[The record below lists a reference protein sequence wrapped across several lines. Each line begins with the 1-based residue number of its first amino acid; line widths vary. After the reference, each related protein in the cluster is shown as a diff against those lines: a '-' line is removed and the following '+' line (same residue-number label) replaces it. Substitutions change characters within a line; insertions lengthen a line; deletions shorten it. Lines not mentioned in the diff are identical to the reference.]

1 MDLVN
6 LIKRALGKAPPRSMF
21 EDTTPI
27 GQPIG
32 GGIQSYVSSWAWTGK
47 TISPDNAMESPTVY
61 ACVRLISQTLARMPW
76 QVLRNSADG
85 ASNDVTHPVYQLL
98 NGEANEDMTS
108 FVFREAQISDC
119 LLYGNSFAYIS
130 RSASGLPIGLERLRP
145 DLCYLQRDPQ
155 NQPFY
160 KYWSGKA
167 GEGAS
172 ADIINRTFRPYDILH
187 VVGPGADGILGE
199 APIHRMR
206 DLIGMELELQE
217 FTSRF
222 FSQNCR
228 PAGVLSMPGRLSAE
242 GANRLREAFNRVH
255 SGAQGAGK
263 IAILEEGLRFEAIS
277 TNAKDSDL
285 DSMKKFCRQQIAAA
299 FNVPS
304 HRVGDNDGVSY
315 SSAEQAN
322 AVFVQSTLAG
332 WAARLEQEVNRKLL
346 KRGDDVTTRISFDDL
361 LRGDMSTRFQA
372 FAIAVTN
379 GILTPN
385 EIRQR
390 EGLPAVEGGDH
401 IRLPLNTSTPTAAAS
416 AAPALQDPASTP
428 QPSDVSASV
437 DLDPASV
444 DIDPTELKSTRECG
458 TGAGGFQAGNDCAKG
473 GGEGGDGGS
482 DKPKGDKPAA
492 KGDKSAKALSPKG
505 FPAGPNGGKP
515 PAPGL
520 EPPKP
525 HDGFLPKNPK
535 RLNIGDSDFN
545 AKQMGYTVEDV
556 PASNADRMAGK
567 TFVKVTDSKG
577 KSAEVPSHEWTQ
589 IMYDNSTYKDLNT
602 IKVPKRRPRSSEETL
617 EYAVDLFYPTALAA
631 MTRCCESEA
640 KYRRGC
646 RSAERLQAW
655 IPDVSRIASEIAPI
669 MRGLLVLQ
677 GHSDRASDG
686 ISIAN
691 AFAESIKTEARN
703 ADWHVTGH
711 TDTAAALATRLIQEL
726 IQTNK
731 ETL

>member
-1 MDLVN
+1 MGLIDL
-6 LIKRALGKAPPRSMF
+6 ITRALGKSPPRSMF

-27 GQPIG
+27 GQPIS

-47 TISPDNAMESPTVY
+47 TISPDNAMEAPTVY

-130 RSASGLPIGLERLRP
+130 RSAAGTPIALERLRP

-167 GEGAS
+167 QEGAS

-187 VVGPGADGILGE
+187 IVGPGADGILGE
-199 APIHRMR
+199 AAIHRMR
-206 DLIGMELELQE
+206 DLIGLEIELAEW
-217 FTSRF
+217 TSRF
-222 FSQNCR
+222 LSNNCR

-242 GANRLREAFNRVH
+242 GANRLREAFARVH
-255 SGAQGAGK
+255 SGAQNAGR
-263 IAILEEGLRFEAIS
+263 IAILEEGLKFDAIS

-361 LRGDMSTRFQA
+361 LRGDMSTRFSA
-372 FAIAVTN
+372 YAVAVTN

-385 EIRQR
+385 EIRAR
-390 EGLPAVEGGDH
+390 EGLPAVAGGES

-416 AAPALQDPASTP
+416 ATPVLQDPAVTP
-428 QPSDVSASV
+428 PSSDVV
-437 DLDPASV
+437 QDSV
-444 DIDPTELKSTRECG
+444 DIDPTELKSTV
-458 TGAGGFQAGNDCAKG
+458 
-473 GGEGGDGGS
+473 
-482 DKPKGDKPAA
+482 
-492 KGDKSAKALSPKG
+492 
-505 FPAGPNGGKP
+505 
-515 PAPGL
+515 
-520 EPPKP
+520 
-525 HDGFLPKNPK
+525 NP
-535 RLNIGDSDFN
+535 L
-545 AKQMGYTVEDV
+545 
-556 PASNADRMAGK
+556 DR
-567 TFVKVTDSKG
+567 
-577 KSAEVPSHEWTQ
+577 
-589 IMYDNSTYKDLNT
+589 
-602 IKVPKRRPRSSEETL
+602 
-617 EYAVDLFYPTALAA
+617 AVDLFYPSALAA
-631 MTRCCESEA
+631 MNRCCESEA
-640 KYRRGC
+640 RFLKGC
-646 RSAERLQAW
+646 RTKEKVSKW
-655 IPDVSRIASEIAPI
+655 IPDVARIASEIAPI

-686 ISIAN
+686 IAIAN

-703 ADWHVTGH
+703 ADWHNTGH
-711 TDTAAALATRLIQEL
+711 TETAVALATRLIQEL

>member
-1 MDLVN
+1 MGLIDL
-6 LIKRALGKAPPRSMF
+6 ITRALGKSPPRSMF

-27 GQPIG
+27 GQPIS

-47 TISPDNAMESPTVY
+47 TISPDNAMEAPTVY

-119 LLYGNSFAYIS
+119 LLYGNSFAFIN
-130 RSASGLPIGLERLRP
+130 RNPAGTPIGMERLRP
-145 DLCYLQRDPQ
+145 DLMYMMRDQ
-155 NQPFY
+155 ANQPY
-160 KYWSGKA
+160 YQYWTGKA
-167 GEGAS
+167 DEKAS
-172 ADIINRTFRPYDILH
+172 EEIKQRKFRPYDILH
-187 VVGPGADGILGE
+187 VVGPGADGMLGE

-222 FSQNCR
+222 FANNCR

-242 GANRLREAFNRVH
+242 GANRLREAFARVH

-263 IAILEEGLRFEAIS
+263 VAILEEGLKYDAIS

-332 WAARLEQEVNRKLL
+332 WAARLEQEVNRKLI

-361 LRGDMSTRFQA
+361 LRGDMSTRFSA
-372 FAIAVTN
+372 YAVAVTN

-385 EIRQR
+385 EIRAR
-390 EGLPAVEGGDH
+390 EGLPAVAGGES
-401 IRLPLNTSTPTAAAS
+401 IRLPLNTSTPTAAAPVS
-416 AAPALQDPASTP
+416 PNVTTETEAQFEQS
-428 QPSDVSASV
+428 PSDVV
-437 DLDPASV
+437 PASV
-444 DIDPTELKSTRECG
+444 DIDPTELKSTV
-458 TGAGGFQAGNDCAKG
+458 
-473 GGEGGDGGS
+473 
-482 DKPKGDKPAA
+482 
-492 KGDKSAKALSPKG
+492 
-505 FPAGPNGGKP
+505 
-515 PAPGL
+515 
-520 EPPKP
+520 
-525 HDGFLPKNPK
+525 NP
-535 RLNIGDSDFN
+535 L
-545 AKQMGYTVEDV
+545 
-556 PASNADRMAGK
+556 DR
-567 TFVKVTDSKG
+567 
-577 KSAEVPSHEWTQ
+577 
-589 IMYDNSTYKDLNT
+589 
-602 IKVPKRRPRSSEETL
+602 
-617 EYAVDLFYPTALAA
+617 AVDLFFPSALAA
-631 MTRCCESEA
+631 MNRCCESEA
-640 KYRRGC
+640 RFLKGC
-646 RSAERLQAW
+646 RTKEKVSKW
-655 IPDVSRIASEIAPI
+655 IPDVARIASEIAPI

-686 ISIAN
+686 IAIAN

-703 ADWHVTGH
+703 ADWHNTGH
-711 TDTAAALATRLIQEL
+711 TETAAALATRLIQEL

>member
-1 MDLVN
+1 MGLIDL
-6 LIKRALGKAPPRSMF
+6 ITRALGKAPPRSMF

-47 TISPDNAMESPTVY
+47 TISPDNAMEAPTVY

-98 NGEANEDMTS
+98 NCEANEDMTS

-119 LLYGNSFAYIS
+119 LLYGNSFAFIN
-130 RSASGLPIGLERLRP
+130 RNPAGTPIGMERLRP
-145 DLCYLQRDPQ
+145 DLMYMMRDQ
-155 NQPFY
+155 ANQPY
-160 KYWSGKA
+160 YQYWTGKA
-167 GEGAS
+167 DEKAS
-172 ADIINRTFRPYDILH
+172 EEIKQRKFRPYDILH
-187 VVGPGADGILGE
+187 VVGPSADGMLGE
-199 APIHRMR
+199 AAIHRMR

-222 FSQNCR
+222 FANNCR

-242 GANRLREAFNRVH
+242 GANRLREAFARVH

-263 IAILEEGLRFEAIS
+263 VAILEEGLKYDAIS

-332 WAARLEQEVNRKLL
+332 WAARLEQEVNRKLI

-361 LRGDMSTRFQA
+361 LRGDMSTRFSA
-372 FAIAVTN
+372 YAVAVTN

-385 EIRQR
+385 EIRAR
-390 EGLPAVEGGDH
+390 EGLPAVEGGES
-401 IRLPLNTSTPTAAAS
+401 IRLPLNTSTPTAAA
-416 AAPALQDPASTP
+416 PASPNVTTETEA
-428 QPSDVSASV
+428 QFEQSPSDVV
-437 DLDPASV
+437 PASV
-444 DIDPTELKSTRECG
+444 DIEPTELKSTV
-458 TGAGGFQAGNDCAKG
+458 
-473 GGEGGDGGS
+473 
-482 DKPKGDKPAA
+482 
-492 KGDKSAKALSPKG
+492 
-505 FPAGPNGGKP
+505 
-515 PAPGL
+515 
-520 EPPKP
+520 
-525 HDGFLPKNPK
+525 NP
-535 RLNIGDSDFN
+535 L
-545 AKQMGYTVEDV
+545 
-556 PASNADRMAGK
+556 DR
-567 TFVKVTDSKG
+567 
-577 KSAEVPSHEWTQ
+577 
-589 IMYDNSTYKDLNT
+589 
-602 IKVPKRRPRSSEETL
+602 
-617 EYAVDLFYPTALAA
+617 AVDLFFPSALAA
-631 MTRCCESEA
+631 MTRCCEAES
-640 KYRRGC
+640 KYLKGC
-646 RSAERLQAW
+646 RTKEKVSKW
-655 IPDVSRIASEIAPI
+655 IPDVARIASEIAPI

-686 ISIAN
+686 IAIAN

-703 ADWHVTGH
+703 ADWHNTGH
-711 TDTAAALATRLIQEL
+711 AETAAALATRLIQEL

-731 ETL
+731 EQL

>member
-1 MDLVN
+1 MGLIDL
-6 LIKRALGKAPPRSMF
+6 ITRALGKAPPRSMF

-27 GQPIG
+27 GQPIS

-47 TISPDNAMESPTVY
+47 TISPDNAMEAPTVY

-85 ASNDVTHPVYQLL
+85 ASNDVTHPVYHLL
-98 NGEANEDMTS
+98 NCEACEDMTS
-108 FVFREAQISDC
+108 FVMREAQISDC
-119 LLYGNSFAYIS
+119 LLYGNSFAFIN
-130 RSASGLPIGLERLRP
+130 RNPAGTPIGLERLRP
-145 DLCYLQRDPQ
+145 DLMYMMRDAA
-155 NQPFY
+155 NQPY
-160 KYWSGKA
+160 YQYWTGKA
-167 GEGAS
+167 DEKAS
-172 ADIINRTFRPYDILH
+172 EEIKQRKFRPYDILH
-187 VVGPGADGILGE
+187 VVGPSADGMLGE

-263 IAILEEGLRFEAIS
+263 IAILEEGLKFEAIS

-361 LRGDMSTRFQA
+361 LRGDMSTRFSA
-372 FAIAVTN
+372 YAVAVTN

-385 EIRQR
+385 EIRAR
-390 EGLPAVEGGDH
+390 EGLPAVDGGES
-401 IRLPLNTSTPTAAAS
+401 IRLPLNTSTPTAAA
-416 AAPALQDPASTP
+416 PASLNVPTETEA
-428 QPSDVSASV
+428 QFEQSPSAVV
-437 DLDPASV
+437 PASV
-444 DIDPTELKSTRECG
+444 DIDPTELKSTV
-458 TGAGGFQAGNDCAKG
+458 
-473 GGEGGDGGS
+473 
-482 DKPKGDKPAA
+482 
-492 KGDKSAKALSPKG
+492 
-505 FPAGPNGGKP
+505 
-515 PAPGL
+515 
-520 EPPKP
+520 
-525 HDGFLPKNPK
+525 NP
-535 RLNIGDSDFN
+535 L
-545 AKQMGYTVEDV
+545 
-556 PASNADRMAGK
+556 DR
-567 TFVKVTDSKG
+567 
-577 KSAEVPSHEWTQ
+577 
-589 IMYDNSTYKDLNT
+589 
-602 IKVPKRRPRSSEETL
+602 
-617 EYAVDLFYPTALAA
+617 AVDLFFPSALAA
-631 MTRCCESEA
+631 MTRCCEAES
-640 KYRRGC
+640 KYLKGC
-646 RSAERLQAW
+646 RTKEKVSKW
-655 IPDVSRIASEIAPI
+655 IPDVGRIASEIAPI

-686 ISIAN
+686 IAIAN

-703 ADWHVTGH
+703 ADWHNTGH
-711 TDTAAALATRLIQEL
+711 AETAAALATRLIQEL

-731 ETL
+731 EQL

>member
-1 MDLVN
+1 MGLIDL
-6 LIKRALGKAPPRSMF
+6 ITRALGKSPPRSMF

-27 GQPIG
+27 GTPIS

-47 TISPDNAMESPTVY
+47 TISPDNAMEAPTVY

-76 QVLRNSADG
+76 QVLRQSADG
-85 ASNDVTHPVYQLL
+85 SSNDPTHHVFSLL

-130 RSASGLPIGLERLRP
+130 RSAAGTPIALERLRP

-199 APIHRMR
+199 AAIHRMR

-222 FSQNCR
+222 FANNCR

-242 GANRLREAFNRVH
+242 GANRLREAFARVH

-263 IAILEEGLRFEAIS
+263 VAILEEGLKYDAIS

-332 WAARLEQEVNRKLL
+332 WAARLEQEVNRKLI

-361 LRGDMSTRFQA
+361 LRGDMSTRFSA
-372 FAIAVTN
+372 YAVAVTN

-385 EIRQR
+385 EIRAR
-390 EGLPAVEGGDH
+390 EGLPAVAGGES
-401 IRLPLNTSTPTAAAS
+401 IRLPLNTSTPTAAA
-416 AAPALQDPASTP
+416 PASPNVTTETEA
-428 QPSDVSASV
+428 QFEQSPSDVV
-437 DLDPASV
+437 PASV
-444 DIDPTELKSTRECG
+444 DIDPTELKSTV
-458 TGAGGFQAGNDCAKG
+458 
-473 GGEGGDGGS
+473 
-482 DKPKGDKPAA
+482 
-492 KGDKSAKALSPKG
+492 
-505 FPAGPNGGKP
+505 
-515 PAPGL
+515 
-520 EPPKP
+520 
-525 HDGFLPKNPK
+525 NP
-535 RLNIGDSDFN
+535 L
-545 AKQMGYTVEDV
+545 
-556 PASNADRMAGK
+556 DR
-567 TFVKVTDSKG
+567 
-577 KSAEVPSHEWTQ
+577 
-589 IMYDNSTYKDLNT
+589 
-602 IKVPKRRPRSSEETL
+602 
-617 EYAVDLFYPTALAA
+617 AVDLFFPSALAA
-631 MTRCCESEA
+631 MTRCTEAEA
-640 KYRRGC
+640 KYLKGC
-646 RSAERLQAW
+646 RTKEKVQKW
-655 IPDVSRIASEIAPI
+655 IPDVARIASEIAPI

-686 ISIAN
+686 IAIAN

-703 ADWHVTGH
+703 ADWHITGH
-711 TDTAAALATRLIQEL
+711 TETAAALATRLIQEL

-731 ETL
+731 ETI

>member
-1 MDLVN
+1 MGLIDL
-6 LIKRALGKAPPRSMF
+6 ITRALGKSPPRSMF

-27 GQPIG
+27 GTPIS

-47 TISPDNAMESPTVY
+47 TISPDNAMEAPTVY

-76 QVLRNSADG
+76 QVLRQSADG
-85 ASNDVTHPVYQLL
+85 SSNDPTHSVYSLL

-130 RSASGLPIGLERLRP
+130 RSASGLPIALERLRP

-155 NQPFY
+155 NQPY
-160 KYWSGKA
+160 YQYWTGKA
-167 GEGAS
+167 DEKAS
-172 ADIINRTFRPYDILH
+172 EEIKQRKFRPYDILH
-187 VVGPGADGILGE
+187 VVGPSADGLLGE

-361 LRGDMSTRFQA
+361 LRGDMSTRFSA
-372 FAIAVTN
+372 YAVAVTN

-385 EIRQR
+385 EIRER
-390 EGLPAVEGGDH
+390 EGLPAVEGGES

-428 QPSDVSASV
+428 QPSDVLTQPVDASTT
-437 DLDPASV
+437 LASEGLNGAQV
-444 DIDPTELKSTRECG
+444 AAILTILANFSTG
-458 TGAGGFQAGNDCAKG
+458 LVTKDA
-473 GGEGGDGGS
+473 
-482 DKPKGDKPAA
+482 
-492 KGDKSAKALSPKG
+492 AKALIVTA
-505 FPAGPNGGKP
+505 FPTLSQDAIATVLNGTNVVKAAP
-515 PAPGL
+515 PTAP
-520 EPPKP
+520 
-525 HDGFLPKNPK
+525 
-535 RLNIGDSDFN
+535 
-545 AKQMGYTVEDV
+545 TV
-556 PASNADRMAGK
+556 
-567 TFVKVTDSKG
+567 
-577 KSAEVPSHEWTQ
+577 SAETKSL
-589 IMYDNSTYKDLNT
+589 D
-602 IKVPKRRPRSSEETL
+602 R
-617 EYAVDLFYPTALAA
+617 AVDLFYPTALSA
-631 MTRCCESEA
+631 MTRCCEAEA
-640 KYRRGC
+640 KYLKGC
-646 RSAERLQAW
+646 RTKEKVSKW
-655 IPDVSRIASEIAPI
+655 IPDVARIASEIAPI

-686 ISIAN
+686 IAIAN

-711 TDTAAALATRLIQEL
+711 TETAVALATRLIQEL

>member
-1 MDLVN
+1 MGLIDL
-6 LIKRALGKAPPRSMF
+6 ITRALGKTPPRSLF

-27 GQPIG
+27 GQPMG

-47 TISPDNAMESPTVY
+47 TISPDNAMEAPTVY

-76 QVLRNSADG
+76 QVLRQSADG
-85 ASNDVTHPVYQLL
+85 SSNDPTHPVYQLL

-119 LLYGNSFAYIS
+119 LLYGNSFAFIN
-130 RSASGLPIGLERLRP
+130 RNPAGTPVGLERLRP
-145 DLCYLQRDPQ
+145 DLVYMLRDAA

-160 KYWSGKA
+160 QYWTGKA
-167 GEGAS
+167 DEKAS
-172 ADIINRTFRPYDILH
+172 EEIKQRKFRPYDILH
-187 VVGPGADGILGE
+187 VVGPSADGMLGE

-263 IAILEEGLRFEAIS
+263 IAILEEGLKFEAIS

-332 WAARLEQEVNRKLL
+332 WAARLEQEVNRKLI

-361 LRGDMSTRFQA
+361 LRGDMSTRFSA
-372 FAIAVTN
+372 YAVAVTN

-385 EIRQR
+385 EIRER
-390 EGLPAVEGGDH
+390 EGLPAVEGGES

-428 QPSDVSASV
+428 QPSDVSTQPVDASTT
-437 DLDPASV
+437 LASEGLNGAQV
-444 DIDPTELKSTRECG
+444 AAILTILANFSTG
-458 TGAGGFQAGNDCAKG
+458 LVTKDA
-473 GGEGGDGGS
+473 
-482 DKPKGDKPAA
+482 
-492 KGDKSAKALSPKG
+492 AKALIVTA
-505 FPAGPNGGKP
+505 FPTLSQDAIATVLNGTNVVKAAP
-515 PAPGL
+515 PTAP
-520 EPPKP
+520 
-525 HDGFLPKNPK
+525 
-535 RLNIGDSDFN
+535 
-545 AKQMGYTVEDV
+545 TV
-556 PASNADRMAGK
+556 
-567 TFVKVTDSKG
+567 
-577 KSAEVPSHEWTQ
+577 SAETKSL
-589 IMYDNSTYKDLNT
+589 D
-602 IKVPKRRPRSSEETL
+602 R
-617 EYAVDLFYPTALAA
+617 AVDLFYPSALSA
-631 MTRCCESEA
+631 MTRCCEAEA
-640 KYRRGC
+640 KYLKGC
-646 RSAERLQAW
+646 RTKEKVSKW
-655 IPDVSRIASEIAPI
+655 IPDVARIASEIAPI

-686 ISIAN
+686 IAIAN

-703 ADWHVTGH
+703 ADWHVKGH

>member
-1 MDLVN
+1 
-6 LIKRALGKAPPRSMF
+6 MF

-27 GQPIG
+27 GQPIS

-47 TISPDNAMESPTVY
+47 TISPDNAMEAPTVY

-119 LLYGNSFAYIS
+119 LLYGNSFAFIN
-130 RSASGLPIGLERLRP
+130 RNPAGTPIGLERLRP
-145 DLCYLQRDPQ
+145 DLCYIMRDPA
-155 NQPFY
+155 NQPY
-160 KYWSGKA
+160 YQYWTGKA
-167 GEGAS
+167 DEKAS
-172 ADIINRTFRPYDILH
+172 EEIKQRKFRPYDILH
-187 VVGPGADGILGE
+187 VVGPSADGMLGE
-199 APIHRMR
+199 AAIHRMR

-222 FSQNCR
+222 FANNCR

-242 GANRLREAFNRVH
+242 GANRLREAFARVH

-263 IAILEEGLRFEAIS
+263 VAILEEGLKYDAIS

-332 WAARLEQEVNRKLL
+332 WAARLEQEINRKLI

-361 LRGDMSTRFQA
+361 LRGDMSTRFSA
-372 FAIAVTN
+372 YAVAVTN

-385 EIRQR
+385 EIRAR
-390 EGLPAVEGGDH
+390 EGLPAVDGGES

-416 AAPALQDPASTP
+416 ATPVLQDPAVTP
-428 QPSDVSASV
+428 PPSAVV
-437 DLDPASV
+437 PASV

-492 KGDKSAKALSPKG
+492 KGDKPAKALSPKG

-535 RLNIGDSDFN
+535 RLNVGDSIFN

-556 PASNADRMAGK
+556 PASNADHLAGK
-567 TFVKVTDSKG
+567 TFVKLTDSKG
-577 KSAEVPSHEWTQ
+577 NSAVVPQHDFIQSQ
-589 IMYDNSTYKDLNT
+589 YDNSTYEDIHT
-602 IKVPKRRPRSSEETL
+602 IIVPKRRPRSSEETL

-686 ISIAN
+686 IAIAN

-703 ADWHVTGH
+703 ADWHNTGH
-711 TDTAAALATRLIQEL
+711 TDTAVALATRLIQEL

-731 ETL
+731 EQL

>member
-1 MDLVN
+1 
-6 LIKRALGKAPPRSMF
+6 MF

-119 LLYGNSFAYIS
+119 LLYGNSFAFIN
-130 RSASGLPIGLERLRP
+130 RNPAGTPIGLERLRP
-145 DLCYLQRDPQ
+145 DLMYMMRDAA
-155 NQPFY
+155 NQPY
-160 KYWSGKA
+160 YQYWTGKA
-167 GEGAS
+167 DEKAS
-172 ADIINRTFRPYDILH
+172 EEIKQRKFRPYDILH
-187 VVGPGADGILGE
+187 VVGPSADGMLGE
-199 APIHRMR
+199 AAIHRMR

-222 FSQNCR
+222 FANNCR

-242 GANRLREAFNRVH
+242 GANRLREAFARVH

-263 IAILEEGLRFEAIS
+263 VAILEEGLKYDAIS

-332 WAARLEQEVNRKLL
+332 WAARLEQEINRKLI
-346 KRGDDVTTRISFDDL
+346 KRGDDVVTRISFDDL
-361 LRGDMSTRFQA
+361 LRGDMSRFNYYA
-372 FAIAVTN
+372 VAVTN

-385 EIRQR
+385 EIRAR
-390 EGLPAVEGGDH
+390 EGLPAVEGGES
-401 IRLPLNTSTPTAAAS
+401 IRLPLNTSTPTAAAPVS
-416 AAPALQDPASTP
+416 PNVPTETETQIEPP
-428 QPSDVSASV
+428 QSDVIA
-437 DLDPASV
+437 ASV
-444 DIDPTELKSTRECG
+444 DIDPTELKSTV
-458 TGAGGFQAGNDCAKG
+458 
-473 GGEGGDGGS
+473 
-482 DKPKGDKPAA
+482 
-492 KGDKSAKALSPKG
+492 
-505 FPAGPNGGKP
+505 
-515 PAPGL
+515 
-520 EPPKP
+520 
-525 HDGFLPKNPK
+525 NP
-535 RLNIGDSDFN
+535 L
-545 AKQMGYTVEDV
+545 
-556 PASNADRMAGK
+556 DR
-567 TFVKVTDSKG
+567 
-577 KSAEVPSHEWTQ
+577 
-589 IMYDNSTYKDLNT
+589 
-602 IKVPKRRPRSSEETL
+602 
-617 EYAVDLFYPTALAA
+617 AVDLFYPSALAA
-631 MTRCCESEA
+631 MTRCTEAEA

-646 RSAERLQAW
+646 RSAAKLQAW
-655 IPDVSRIASEIAPI
+655 IPNVERIASEIAPI

-677 GHSDRASDG
+677 GHDDRASDG
-686 ISIAN
+686 IAIAN

-703 ADWHVTGH
+703 ADWHNTGH
-711 TDTAAALATRLIQEL
+711 TETAVALATRLIQEL

-731 ETL
+731 EQL

>member
-1 MDLVN
+1 MGLIDL
-6 LIKRALGKAPPRSMF
+6 ITRALGKAPERSLF

-27 GQPIG
+27 GQPMS

-47 TISPDNAMESPTVY
+47 TISPDNAMEAPTVY

-119 LLYGNSFAYIS
+119 LLYGNSFAFIN
-130 RSASGLPIGLERLRP
+130 RNPAGTPIGLERLRP
-145 DLCYLQRDPQ
+145 DLMYMMRDPA
-155 NQPFY
+155 NQPY
-160 KYWSGKA
+160 YQYWTGKA
-167 GEGAS
+167 DEKAS
-172 ADIINRTFRPYDILH
+172 EEIKQRKFRPYDILH
-187 VVGPGADGILGE
+187 VVGPSADGMLGE

-263 IAILEEGLRFEAIS
+263 IAILEEGLKFEAIS

-332 WAARLEQEVNRKLL
+332 WAARLEQEVNRKLI

-361 LRGDMSTRFQA
+361 LRGDMSTRFSA
-372 FAIAVTN
+372 YAVAVTN

-385 EIRQR
+385 EIRAR
-390 EGLPAVEGGDH
+390 EGLPAVDGGES
-401 IRLPLNTSTPTAAAS
+401 IRLPLNTSTPTAAA
-416 AAPALQDPASTP
+416 PASLNVPTETEA
-428 QPSDVSASV
+428 QFEQSPSDVV
-437 DLDPASV
+437 PASV
-444 DIDPTELKSTRECG
+444 DIDPTEVKSIRECG
-458 TGAGGFQAGNDCAKG
+458 TGAGGFQPGNDCAKG
-473 GGEGGDGGS
+473 GGEGGEGGS
-482 DKPKGDKPAA
+482 DKPKSDKPAA
-492 KGDKSAKALSPKG
+492 KGDKPAKALSLKG
-505 FPAGPNGGKP
+505 RPAGPNGGKP
-515 PAPGL
+515 PAAGL

-525 HDGFLPKNPK
+525 HDGYLPKNPK
-535 RLNIGDSDFN
+535 ALNIGDSDFN
-545 AKQMGYTVEDV
+545 AKQMGYKVEKV
-556 PASNADRMAGK
+556 PASLADQVAKK
-567 TFVKVTDSKG
+567 TFVKITDSKG
-577 KSAEVPSHEWTQ
+577 NSAVVSSHEWLQ
-589 IMYDNSTYKDLNT
+589 SMYDNATDTNVNE
-602 IKVPKRRPRSSEETL
+602 IKVPKSRPKRDFEETL

-631 MTRCCESEA
+631 MTRCTEAEA

-646 RSAERLQAW
+646 RTPAKLQAW
-655 IPDVSRIASEIAPI
+655 IPDVARIASEIAPI

-686 ISIAN
+686 IAIAN

-703 ADWHVTGH
+703 ADWHNTGH
-711 TDTAAALATRLIQEL
+711 TETAAALATRLIQEL

-731 ETL
+731 EQL

>member
-1 MDLVN
+1 M
-6 LIKRALGKAPPRSMF
+6 
-21 EDTTPI
+21 
-27 GQPIG
+27 G

-47 TISPDNAMESPTVY
+47 TISPDNAMEAPTVY

-76 QVLRNSADG
+76 QVLRQSADG
-85 ASNDVTHPVYQLL
+85 SSNDPTHSVYSLL

-130 RSASGLPIGLERLRP
+130 RSASGLPIALERLRP

-155 NQPFY
+155 NQPY
-160 KYWSGKA
+160 YQYWTGKA
-167 GEGAS
+167 DEKAS
-172 ADIINRTFRPYDILH
+172 EEIKQRKFRPYDILH
-187 VVGPGADGILGE
+187 VVGPSADGLLGE

-361 LRGDMSTRFQA
+361 LRGDMSTRFSA
-372 FAIAVTN
+372 YAVAVTN

-385 EIRQR
+385 EIRER
-390 EGLPAVEGGDH
+390 EGLPAVEGGES

-428 QPSDVSASV
+428 QPSDVLTQPVDASTT
-437 DLDPASV
+437 LASEGLNGAQV
-444 DIDPTELKSTRECG
+444 AAILTILANFSTG
-458 TGAGGFQAGNDCAKG
+458 LVTKDA
-473 GGEGGDGGS
+473 
-482 DKPKGDKPAA
+482 
-492 KGDKSAKALSPKG
+492 AKALIVTA
-505 FPAGPNGGKP
+505 FPTLSQDAIATVLNGTNVVKAAP
-515 PAPGL
+515 PTAP
-520 EPPKP
+520 
-525 HDGFLPKNPK
+525 
-535 RLNIGDSDFN
+535 
-545 AKQMGYTVEDV
+545 TV
-556 PASNADRMAGK
+556 
-567 TFVKVTDSKG
+567 
-577 KSAEVPSHEWTQ
+577 SAETKSL
-589 IMYDNSTYKDLNT
+589 D
-602 IKVPKRRPRSSEETL
+602 R
-617 EYAVDLFYPTALAA
+617 AVDLFYPTALSA
-631 MTRCCESEA
+631 MTRCCEAEA
-640 KYRRGC
+640 KYLKGC
-646 RSAERLQAW
+646 RTKEKVSKW
-655 IPDVSRIASEIAPI
+655 IPDVARIASEIAPI

-686 ISIAN
+686 IAIAN

-711 TDTAAALATRLIQEL
+711 TETAVALATRLIQEL

>member
-1 MDLVN
+1 MGLIDL
-6 LIKRALGKAPPRSMF
+6 ITRALGKAPPRSLF
-21 EDTTPI
+21 EDNQPI
-27 GQPIG
+27 GQPIS

-47 TISPDNAMESPTVY
+47 TISPDNAMEAPTVY

-98 NGEANEDMTS
+98 NCEANEDMTS

-130 RSASGLPIGLERLRP
+130 RSASGLPIALERLRP
-145 DLCYLQRDPQ
+145 DLCYMMRDPA
-155 NQPFY
+155 NQPY
-160 KYWSGKA
+160 YQYWSGKSD
-167 GEGAS
+167 EKAS
-172 ADIINRTFRPYDILH
+172 EEIKQRKFRPYDILH
-187 VVGPGADGILGE
+187 VVGPSADGLLGE

-222 FSQNCR
+222 FANNCR

-242 GANRLREAFNRVH
+242 GANRLREAFARVH

-263 IAILEEGLRFEAIS
+263 VAILEEGLKYDAIS

-332 WAARLEQEVNRKLL
+332 WAARLEQEVNRKLI

-416 AAPALQDPASTP
+416 ATPVLQDSAVTP
-428 QPSDVSASV
+428 PPSDVV
-437 DLDPASV
+437 PASV
-444 DIDPTELKSTRECG
+444 DIDPTELKSTV
-458 TGAGGFQAGNDCAKG
+458 
-473 GGEGGDGGS
+473 
-482 DKPKGDKPAA
+482 
-492 KGDKSAKALSPKG
+492 
-505 FPAGPNGGKP
+505 
-515 PAPGL
+515 
-520 EPPKP
+520 
-525 HDGFLPKNPK
+525 NP
-535 RLNIGDSDFN
+535 L
-545 AKQMGYTVEDV
+545 
-556 PASNADRMAGK
+556 DR
-567 TFVKVTDSKG
+567 
-577 KSAEVPSHEWTQ
+577 
-589 IMYDNSTYKDLNT
+589 
-602 IKVPKRRPRSSEETL
+602 
-617 EYAVDLFYPTALAA
+617 AVDLFYPSALAA
-631 MTRCCESEA
+631 MTRCTEAEA

-646 RSAERLQAW
+646 RSAAKLQAW
-655 IPDVSRIASEIAPI
+655 IPDVGRIASEIAPI

-686 ISIAN
+686 IAIAN

-703 ADWHVTGH
+703 ADWHLTGH
-711 TDTAAALATRLIQEL
+711 TETAAALATRLIQEL

-731 ETL
+731 EQL

>member
-1 MDLVN
+1 
-6 LIKRALGKAPPRSMF
+6 
-21 EDTTPI
+21 
-27 GQPIG
+27 
-32 GGIQSYVSSWAWTGK
+32 
-47 TISPDNAMESPTVY
+47 
-61 ACVRLISQTLARMPW
+61 
-76 QVLRNSADG
+76 
-85 ASNDVTHPVYQLL
+85 
-98 NGEANEDMTS
+98 MTS

-145 DLCYLQRDPQ
+145 DLCYLMRDPQ

-160 KYWSGKA
+160 KYWSGKVT
-167 GEGAS
+167 GENAS

-222 FSQNCR
+222 FANNCR

-242 GANRLREAFNRVH
+242 GANRLREAFARVH

-263 IAILEEGLRFEAIS
+263 VAILEEGLKYDAIS

-332 WAARLEQEVNRKLL
+332 WAARLEQEVNRKLI

-361 LRGDMSTRFQA
+361 LRGDMSTRFSA
-372 FAIAVTN
+372 YAVAVTN

-385 EIRQR
+385 EIRAR
-390 EGLPAVEGGDH
+390 EGLPAVEGGES
-401 IRLPLNTSTPTAAAS
+401 IRLPLNTSTPTAAAPVS
-416 AAPALQDPASTP
+416 PNVPTETETQIESP
-428 QPSDVSASV
+428 QSDVV
-437 DLDPASV
+437 PASV

-473 GGEGGDGGS
+473 GGEGGEGGS

-492 KGDKSAKALSPKG
+492 KGDKSSKALSPKG

-535 RLNIGDSDFN
+535 SLNIGDADFN
-545 AKQMGYTVEDV
+545 ADQMGYKVEKI
-556 PASNADRMAGK
+556 PTSLANQMAGK

-577 KSAEVPSHEWTQ
+577 KSAEIPSHDWTQ

-686 ISIAN
+686 IAIAN

-703 ADWHVTGH
+703 ADWHNTGH
-711 TDTAAALATRLIQEL
+711 TETAAALATRLIQEL

-731 ETL
+731 EQL

>member
-1 MDLVN
+1 MGLIDL
-6 LIKRALGKAPPRSMF
+6 ITRALGKTPPRSLF

-47 TISPDNAMESPTVY
+47 TISPDNAMEAPTVY

-76 QVLRNSADG
+76 QVLRQSADG
-85 ASNDVTHPVYQLL
+85 SSNDPTHPVYQLL

-119 LLYGNSFAYIS
+119 LLYGNSFGFINRNPA
-130 RSASGLPIGLERLRP
+130 GTPIGIERLRP
-145 DLCYLQRDPQ
+145 DLTYILRDSQ
-155 NQPFY
+155 NQPY
-160 KYWSGKA
+160 YQYWTGKA
-167 GEGAS
+167 DEKAS
-172 ADIINRTFRPYDILH
+172 EEIKQRKFRPYDILH
-187 VVGPGADGILGE
+187 VVGPSADGLLGE

-222 FSQNCR
+222 FANNCR

-242 GANRLREAFNRVH
+242 GANRLREAFARVH

-263 IAILEEGLRFEAIS
+263 VAILEEGLKYDAIS

-361 LRGDMSTRFQA
+361 LRGDMSTRFSA
-372 FAIAVTN
+372 YAVAVTN

-385 EIRQR
+385 EIRER
-390 EGLPAVEGGDH
+390 EGLPAVEGGES

-428 QPSDVSASV
+428 QPSDVV
-437 DLDPASV
+437 PASV
-444 DIDPTELKSTRECG
+444 DIEPTELKSTV
-458 TGAGGFQAGNDCAKG
+458 
-473 GGEGGDGGS
+473 
-482 DKPKGDKPAA
+482 
-492 KGDKSAKALSPKG
+492 
-505 FPAGPNGGKP
+505 
-515 PAPGL
+515 
-520 EPPKP
+520 
-525 HDGFLPKNPK
+525 NP
-535 RLNIGDSDFN
+535 L
-545 AKQMGYTVEDV
+545 
-556 PASNADRMAGK
+556 DR
-567 TFVKVTDSKG
+567 
-577 KSAEVPSHEWTQ
+577 
-589 IMYDNSTYKDLNT
+589 
-602 IKVPKRRPRSSEETL
+602 
-617 EYAVDLFYPTALAA
+617 AVDLFYPSALAA

-640 KYRRGC
+640 RFLKGC
-646 RSAERLQAW
+646 RTKEKVSKW
-655 IPDVSRIASEIAPI
+655 IPDVARIASEIAPI

-686 ISIAN
+686 IAIAN

-711 TDTAAALATRLIQEL
+711 TETAAALATRLIQEL

>member
-1 MDLVN
+1 MGLIDL
-6 LIKRALGKAPPRSMF
+6 ITRALGKTPPRSLF

-27 GQPIG
+27 GQPMG

-47 TISPDNAMESPTVY
+47 TISPDNAMEAPTVY

-76 QVLRNSADG
+76 QVLRQSADG
-85 ASNDVTHPVYQLL
+85 SSNDPTHSVYSLL

-130 RSASGLPIGLERLRP
+130 RSASGLPIALERLRP

-155 NQPFY
+155 NQPY
-160 KYWSGKA
+160 YQYWTGKA
-167 GEGAS
+167 DEKAS
-172 ADIINRTFRPYDILH
+172 EEIKQRKFRPYDILH
-187 VVGPGADGILGE
+187 VVGPSADGLLGE

-361 LRGDMSTRFQA
+361 LRGDMSTRFSA
-372 FAIAVTN
+372 YAVAVTN

-385 EIRQR
+385 EIRER
-390 EGLPAVEGGDH
+390 EGLPAVEGGES

-428 QPSDVSASV
+428 QPSDVLTQPVDASTT
-437 DLDPASV
+437 LASEGLNGAQV
-444 DIDPTELKSTRECG
+444 AAILTILANFSTG
-458 TGAGGFQAGNDCAKG
+458 LVTKDA
-473 GGEGGDGGS
+473 
-482 DKPKGDKPAA
+482 
-492 KGDKSAKALSPKG
+492 AKALIVTA
-505 FPAGPNGGKP
+505 FPTLSQDAIATVLNGTNVVKAAP
-515 PAPGL
+515 PTAP
-520 EPPKP
+520 
-525 HDGFLPKNPK
+525 
-535 RLNIGDSDFN
+535 
-545 AKQMGYTVEDV
+545 TV
-556 PASNADRMAGK
+556 
-567 TFVKVTDSKG
+567 
-577 KSAEVPSHEWTQ
+577 SAETKSL
-589 IMYDNSTYKDLNT
+589 D
-602 IKVPKRRPRSSEETL
+602 R
-617 EYAVDLFYPTALAA
+617 AVDLFYPTALSA
-631 MTRCCESEA
+631 MTRCCEAEA
-640 KYRRGC
+640 KYLKGC
-646 RSAERLQAW
+646 RTKEKVSKW
-655 IPDVSRIASEIAPI
+655 IPDVARIASEIAPI

-686 ISIAN
+686 IAIAN

-711 TDTAAALATRLIQEL
+711 TETAVALATRLIQEL

>member
-1 MDLVN
+1 MDLIDF
-6 LIKRALGKAPPRSMF
+6 IKRALGKAPERSLF

-76 QVLRNSADG
+76 QVLRQSADG
-85 ASNDVTHPVYQLL
+85 SSNDPTHQVFSLL

-130 RSASGLPIGLERLRP
+130 RSASGLPIALERLRP
-145 DLCYLQRDPQ
+145 DLTYMLRDSQ
-155 NQPFY
+155 NQPY
-160 KYWSGKA
+160 YQYWTGKA
-167 GEGAS
+167 DEKAS
-172 ADIINRTFRPYDILH
+172 EEIKQRKFRPYDILH
-187 VVGPGADGILGE
+187 IVGPSADGLLGE

-222 FSQNCR
+222 FANNCR

-242 GANRLREAFNRVH
+242 GANRLREAFARVH

-263 IAILEEGLRFEAIS
+263 VAILEEGLKYDAIS

-332 WAARLEQEVNRKLL
+332 WAARLEQEVNRKLI

-361 LRGDMSTRFQA
+361 LRGDMSTRFSA
-372 FAIAVTN
+372 YAVAVTN

-385 EIRQR
+385 EIRAR
-390 EGLPAVEGGDH
+390 EGLPAVEGGES
-401 IRLPLNTSTPTAAAS
+401 IRLPLNTSTPTAAAPVS
-416 AAPALQDPASTP
+416 PNVPTETETQIEP
-428 QPSDVSASV
+428 QQSDVV
-437 DLDPASV
+437 PASV
-444 DIDPTELKSTRECG
+444 DIDPTELKSTV
-458 TGAGGFQAGNDCAKG
+458 
-473 GGEGGDGGS
+473 
-482 DKPKGDKPAA
+482 
-492 KGDKSAKALSPKG
+492 
-505 FPAGPNGGKP
+505 
-515 PAPGL
+515 
-520 EPPKP
+520 
-525 HDGFLPKNPK
+525 NP
-535 RLNIGDSDFN
+535 L
-545 AKQMGYTVEDV
+545 
-556 PASNADRMAGK
+556 DR
-567 TFVKVTDSKG
+567 
-577 KSAEVPSHEWTQ
+577 
-589 IMYDNSTYKDLNT
+589 
-602 IKVPKRRPRSSEETL
+602 
-617 EYAVDLFYPTALAA
+617 AVDLFYPSALAA
-631 MTRCCESEA
+631 MTRCCEAEA

-646 RSAERLQAW
+646 RSAAKLQAW
-655 IPDVSRIASEIAPI
+655 IPDVARIASEIAPI

-686 ISIAN
+686 IAIAN

-703 ADWHVTGH
+703 ADWHNTGH
-711 TDTAAALATRLIQEL
+711 TDTAVALATRLIQEL

-731 ETL
+731 ETI

>member
-1 MDLVN
+1 MGLIDL
-6 LIKRALGKAPPRSMF
+6 ITRALGKSPPRSMF

-47 TISPDNAMESPTVY
+47 TISPDNAMEAPTVY

-119 LLYGNSFAYIS
+119 LLYGNSFAFIN
-130 RSASGLPIGLERLRP
+130 RNPAGTPIGMERLRP
-145 DLCYLQRDPQ
+145 DLMYMMRDQ
-155 NQPFY
+155 ANQPY
-160 KYWSGKA
+160 YQYWTGKA
-167 GEGAS
+167 DEKAS
-172 ADIINRTFRPYDILH
+172 EEIKQRKFRPYDILH
-187 VVGPGADGILGE
+187 VVGPSADGMLGE
-199 APIHRMR
+199 AAIHRMR

-222 FSQNCR
+222 FANNCR

-242 GANRLREAFNRVH
+242 GANRLREAFARVH

-263 IAILEEGLRFEAIS
+263 VAILEEGLKYDAIS

-315 SSAEQAN
+315 SSSEQAN

-346 KRGDDVTTRISFDDL
+346 KRGDDVVTRISFDDMT
-361 LRGDMSTRFQA
+361 RGQMGERFA
-372 FAIAVTN
+372 AYAVAVTN
-379 GILTPN
+379 GILSPN
-385 EIRQR
+385 EIRRR
-390 EGLPAVEGGDH
+390 EGLPAVAGGES
-401 IRLPLNTSTPTAAAS
+401 IRLPLNTSTPTAV
-416 AAPALQDPASTP
+416 APVSPNVTTETETQIEQS
-428 QPSDVSASV
+428 PSDVV
-437 DLDPASV
+437 LDSV

-458 TGAGGFQAGNDCAKG
+458 TGAGGFQPGNDCAKG
-473 GGEGGDGGS
+473 GGDGGDGGS
-482 DKPKGDKPAA
+482 DKPKGDKSAA
-492 KGDKSAKALSPKG
+492 KGDKPAKALSPKG

-556 PASNADRMAGK
+556 PASNADRLAGK
-567 TFVKVTDSKG
+567 TFKKVTDSKG

-602 IKVPKRRPRSSEETL
+602 IKVPKRRPRNSEETL

-646 RSAERLQAW
+646 RTPEKLQAW
-655 IPDVSRIASEIAPI
+655 IPDVARIASEIAPI

-686 ISIAN
+686 IAIAN

-703 ADWHVTGH
+703 ADWHNTGH
-711 TDTAAALATRLIQEL
+711 TETAVALATRLIQEL

>member
-1 MDLVN
+1 MGLIDL
-6 LIKRALGKAPPRSMF
+6 ITRALGKSPPRSMF

-47 TISPDNAMESPTVY
+47 TISPDNAMEAPTVY

-119 LLYGNSFAYIS
+119 LLYGNSFAFIN
-130 RSASGLPIGLERLRP
+130 RNPAGTPIGMERLRP
-145 DLCYLQRDPQ
+145 DLMYMMRDQ
-155 NQPFY
+155 ANQPY
-160 KYWSGKA
+160 YQYWTGKA
-167 GEGAS
+167 DEKAS
-172 ADIINRTFRPYDILH
+172 EEIKQRKFRPYDILH
-187 VVGPGADGILGE
+187 VVGPGADGMLGE

-222 FSQNCR
+222 FANNCR

-242 GANRLREAFNRVH
+242 GANRLREAFARVH

-263 IAILEEGLRFEAIS
+263 VAILEEGLKYDAIS

-332 WAARLEQEVNRKLL
+332 WAARLEQEVNRKLI

-361 LRGDMSTRFQA
+361 LRGDMSTRFSA
-372 FAIAVTN
+372 YAVAVTN

-385 EIRQR
+385 EIRAR
-390 EGLPAVEGGDH
+390 EGLPAVDGGES
-401 IRLPLNTSTPTAAAS
+401 IRLPLNTSTPTAV
-416 AAPALQDPASTP
+416 APVSPNVPTETETQIEQS
-428 QPSDVSASV
+428 PSDVV
-437 DLDPASV
+437 LDSV

-458 TGAGGFQAGNDCAKG
+458 TGAGGFQPGNDCAKG
-473 GGEGGDGGS
+473 GGDGGDGGS
-482 DKPKGDKPAA
+482 DKPKGDKSAA
-492 KGDKSAKALSPKG
+492 KGDKPAKALSPKG

-556 PASNADRMAGK
+556 PASNADRLAGK
-567 TFVKVTDSKG
+567 TFKKVTDSKG

-602 IKVPKRRPRSSEETL
+602 IKVPKRRPRNSEETL

-646 RSAERLQAW
+646 RTPEKLQAW
-655 IPDVSRIASEIAPI
+655 IPDVARIASEIAPI

-686 ISIAN
+686 IAIAN

-703 ADWHVTGH
+703 ADWHNTGH
-711 TDTAAALATRLIQEL
+711 TETAVALATRLIQEL

>member
-1 MDLVN
+1 MGLIDL
-6 LIKRALGKAPPRSMF
+6 ITRALGKSPPRSMF

-47 TISPDNAMESPTVY
+47 TISPDNAMEAPTVY

-85 ASNDVTHPVYQLL
+85 ASNDVTHPVYSLL

-130 RSASGLPIGLERLRP
+130 RSASGLPIALERLRP
-145 DLCYLQRDPQ
+145 DLCYLMRDPQ

-160 KYWSGKA
+160 KYWSGKVT
-167 GEGAS
+167 GENAS

-187 VVGPGADGILGE
+187 IVGPGADGMLGE

-222 FSQNCR
+222 FANNCR

-242 GANRLREAFNRVH
+242 GANRLREAFARVH

-263 IAILEEGLRFEAIS
+263 VAILEEGLKYDAIS

-332 WAARLEQEVNRKLL
+332 WAARLEQEVNRKLI

-361 LRGDMSTRFQA
+361 LRGDMSTRFSA
-372 FAIAVTN
+372 YAVAVTN

-385 EIRQR
+385 EIRAR
-390 EGLPAVEGGDH
+390 EGLPAVDGGES
-401 IRLPLNTSTPTAAAS
+401 IRLPLNTSTPTAV
-416 AAPALQDPASTP
+416 APVSPNVTTETETQIEQS
-428 QPSDVSASV
+428 PSDVV
-437 DLDPASV
+437 PASG
-444 DIDPTELKSTRECG
+444 DASTTLASEG
-458 TGAGGFQAGNDCAKG
+458 LNGAQVAAILTILANFSTGLVTKDA
-473 GGEGGDGGS
+473 
-482 DKPKGDKPAA
+482 
-492 KGDKSAKALSPKG
+492 AKALIVTA
-505 FPAGPNGGKP
+505 FPTLSEDAIATVLNGTNVVKAAP
-515 PAPGL
+515 PTAP
-520 EPPKP
+520 
-525 HDGFLPKNPK
+525 
-535 RLNIGDSDFN
+535 
-545 AKQMGYTVEDV
+545 TV
-556 PASNADRMAGK
+556 
-567 TFVKVTDSKG
+567 
-577 KSAEVPSHEWTQ
+577 SAETKSL
-589 IMYDNSTYKDLNT
+589 D
-602 IKVPKRRPRSSEETL
+602 R
-617 EYAVDLFYPTALAA
+617 AVDLFYPSALSA
-631 MTRCCESEA
+631 MTRCCEAEA
-640 KYRRGC
+640 KYLKGC
-646 RSAERLQAW
+646 RTKEKVSKW
-655 IPDVSRIASEIAPI
+655 IPDVARIASEIAPI

-686 ISIAN
+686 IAIAN

-711 TDTAAALATRLIQEL
+711 TETAVALATRLIQEL

>member
-1 MDLVN
+1 MGLIDL
-6 LIKRALGKAPPRSMF
+6 ITRALGKSPPRSMF

-27 GQPIG
+27 GQPIS

-47 TISPDNAMESPTVY
+47 TISPDNAMEAPTVY

-119 LLYGNSFAYIS
+119 LLYGNSFAFIN
-130 RSASGLPIGLERLRP
+130 RNPAGTPIGLERLRP
-145 DLCYLQRDPQ
+145 DLMYMMRDAA
-155 NQPFY
+155 NQPY
-160 KYWSGKA
+160 YQYWSGKSD
-167 GEGAS
+167 EKAS
-172 ADIINRTFRPYDILH
+172 EEIKQRKFRPYDILH
-187 VVGPGADGILGE
+187 VVGPSADGMLGE
-199 APIHRMR
+199 AAIHRMR

-222 FSQNCR
+222 FANNCR

-242 GANRLREAFNRVH
+242 GANRLREAFARVH

-263 IAILEEGLRFEAIS
+263 VAILEEGLKYDAIS

-332 WAARLEQEVNRKLL
+332 WAARLEQEVNRKLI

-361 LRGDMSTRFQA
+361 LRGDMSTRFSA
-372 FAIAVTN
+372 YAVAVTN

-385 EIRQR
+385 EIRAR
-390 EGLPAVEGGDH
+390 EGLPAVEGGES

-416 AAPALQDPASTP
+416 ATPVLQDPAVTLP
-428 QPSDVSASV
+428 PSDVSASG
-437 DLDPASV
+437 DASTTLASEGLNGAQV
-444 DIDPTELKSTRECG
+444 AAILTILANFSTG
-458 TGAGGFQAGNDCAKG
+458 LVTKDA
-473 GGEGGDGGS
+473 
-482 DKPKGDKPAA
+482 
-492 KGDKSAKALSPKG
+492 AKALIVTA
-505 FPAGPNGGKP
+505 FPTLSQDAIATVLNGTNVVKAAP
-515 PAPGL
+515 PTAP
-520 EPPKP
+520 
-525 HDGFLPKNPK
+525 
-535 RLNIGDSDFN
+535 
-545 AKQMGYTVEDV
+545 TV
-556 PASNADRMAGK
+556 
-567 TFVKVTDSKG
+567 
-577 KSAEVPSHEWTQ
+577 SAETKSL
-589 IMYDNSTYKDLNT
+589 D
-602 IKVPKRRPRSSEETL
+602 R
-617 EYAVDLFYPTALAA
+617 AVDLFFPSALAA

-655 IPDVSRIASEIAPI
+655 IPDVARIASEIAPI

-686 ISIAN
+686 IAIAN

-703 ADWHVTGH
+703 ADWHNTGH
-711 TDTAAALATRLIQEL
+711 TETAVALATRLIQEL

-731 ETL
+731 EQL

>member
-1 MDLVN
+1 MGLIDL
-6 LIKRALGKAPPRSMF
+6 ITRALGKAPPRSMF

-27 GQPIG
+27 GQPIS

-47 TISPDNAMESPTVY
+47 TISPDNAMEAPTVY

-76 QVLRNSADG
+76 QVLRNGADG
-85 ASNDVTHPVYQLL
+85 ASNDATHPVYSLL
-98 NGEANEDMTS
+98 NGEVNEDCTS

-119 LLYGNSFAYIS
+119 LLYGNSFAFIN
-130 RSASGLPIGLERLRP
+130 RNPAGTPIGLERLRP
-145 DLCYLQRDPQ
+145 DLMYMMRDQ
-155 NQPFY
+155 ANQPY
-160 KYWSGKA
+160 YQYWTGKA
-167 GEGAS
+167 DEKAS
-172 ADIINRTFRPYDILH
+172 EEIKQRKFRPYDILH
-187 VVGPGADGILGE
+187 VVGPSADGMLGE
-199 APIHRMR
+199 AAIHRMR

-222 FSQNCR
+222 FANNCR

-242 GANRLREAFNRVH
+242 GANRLREAFARVH

-263 IAILEEGLRFEAIS
+263 VAILEEGLKYDAIS

-332 WAARLEQEVNRKLL
+332 WAARLEQEVNRKLI

-361 LRGDMSTRFQA
+361 LRGDMSTRFSA
-372 FAIAVTN
+372 YAVAVTN

-385 EIRQR
+385 EIRAR
-390 EGLPAVEGGDH
+390 EGLPAVAGGES

-428 QPSDVSASV
+428 QPSDVSTQPVDASTT
-437 DLDPASV
+437 LASEGLNGAQV
-444 DIDPTELKSTRECG
+444 AAILTILANFSTG
-458 TGAGGFQAGNDCAKG
+458 LVTKDA
-473 GGEGGDGGS
+473 
-482 DKPKGDKPAA
+482 
-492 KGDKSAKALSPKG
+492 AKALILTA
-505 FPAGPNGGKP
+505 FPTLSQDAIATVLNGTNVVK
-515 PAPGL
+515 A
-520 EPPKP
+520 EPPTAP
-525 HDGFLPKNPK
+525 
-535 RLNIGDSDFN
+535 
-545 AKQMGYTVEDV
+545 TVSVETK
-556 PASNADRMAGK
+556 SLDR
-567 TFVKVTDSKG
+567 
-577 KSAEVPSHEWTQ
+577 
-589 IMYDNSTYKDLNT
+589 
-602 IKVPKRRPRSSEETL
+602 
-617 EYAVDLFYPTALAA
+617 AVDLFYPTALSA
-631 MTRCCESEA
+631 MTRCCEAEA
-640 KYRRGC
+640 KYLKGC
-646 RSAERLQAW
+646 RTKEKVSKW
-655 IPDVSRIASEIAPI
+655 IPDVARIASEIAPI

-686 ISIAN
+686 IAIAN

-703 ADWHVTGH
+703 SDWHVTGH
-711 TDTAAALATRLIQEL
+711 TETAVALATRLIQEL

-731 ETL
+731 EQV

>member
-1 MDLVN
+1 MGLIDL
-6 LIKRALGKAPPRSMF
+6 ITRALGKTPPRSLF
-21 EDTTPI
+21 EDSSPI
-27 GQPIG
+27 GQPIS

-47 TISPDNAMESPTVY
+47 TISPDNAMEAPTVY

-119 LLYGNSFAYIS
+119 LLYGNSFAFIN
-130 RSASGLPIGLERLRP
+130 RNPAGTPIGMERLRP
-145 DLCYLQRDPQ
+145 DLMYMMRDQ
-155 NQPFY
+155 ANQPY
-160 KYWSGKA
+160 YQYWTGKA
-167 GEGAS
+167 DEKAS
-172 ADIINRTFRPYDILH
+172 EEIKQRKFRPYDILH
-187 VVGPGADGILGE
+187 VVGPGADGMLGE

-222 FSQNCR
+222 FANNCR

-242 GANRLREAFNRVH
+242 GANRLREAFARVH

-263 IAILEEGLRFEAIS
+263 VAILEEGLKYDAIS

-332 WAARLEQEVNRKLL
+332 WAARLEQEINRKLI
-346 KRGDDVTTRISFDDL
+346 KRGDDVVTRISFDDL
-361 LRGDMSTRFQA
+361 LRGDMSRFNYYA
-372 FAIAVTN
+372 VAVTN

-385 EIRQR
+385 EIRAR
-390 EGLPAVEGGDH
+390 EGLPAVAGGES
-401 IRLPLNTSTPTAAAS
+401 IRLPLNTSTPTAAA
-416 AAPALQDPASTP
+416 PASPNVTTETEA
-428 QPSDVSASV
+428 QFEQSPSDVVS
-437 DLDPASV
+437 ASV
-444 DIDPTELKSTRECG
+444 DIDPTELKSTV
-458 TGAGGFQAGNDCAKG
+458 
-473 GGEGGDGGS
+473 
-482 DKPKGDKPAA
+482 
-492 KGDKSAKALSPKG
+492 
-505 FPAGPNGGKP
+505 
-515 PAPGL
+515 
-520 EPPKP
+520 
-525 HDGFLPKNPK
+525 NP
-535 RLNIGDSDFN
+535 L
-545 AKQMGYTVEDV
+545 
-556 PASNADRMAGK
+556 DR
-567 TFVKVTDSKG
+567 
-577 KSAEVPSHEWTQ
+577 
-589 IMYDNSTYKDLNT
+589 
-602 IKVPKRRPRSSEETL
+602 
-617 EYAVDLFYPTALAA
+617 AVDLFFPSALAA
-631 MTRCCESEA
+631 MTRCTEAEA
-640 KYRRGC
+640 KYLKGC
-646 RSAERLQAW
+646 RTKEKVSKW
-655 IPDVSRIASEIAPI
+655 IPDVARIASEIAPI

-686 ISIAN
+686 VAIAN

-703 ADWHVTGH
+703 ADWHNTGH
-711 TDTAAALATRLIQEL
+711 TETAVALATRLIQEL

>member
-1 MDLVN
+1 MGLIDL
-6 LIKRALGKAPPRSMF
+6 ITRALGKTPPRSLF
-21 EDTTPI
+21 EDNQPI
-27 GQPIG
+27 GQPIS

-47 TISPDNAMESPTVY
+47 TISPHNAMEAPTVY

-119 LLYGNSFAYIS
+119 LLYGNSFAFIN
-130 RSASGLPIGLERLRP
+130 RNPAGTPIGLERLRP
-145 DLCYLQRDPQ
+145 DLMYMMRDPA
-155 NQPFY
+155 NQPY
-160 KYWSGKA
+160 YQYWTGKA
-167 GEGAS
+167 DESAS
-172 ADIINRTFRPYDILH
+172 PEIKSRKFRPYDILH
-187 VVGPGADGILGE
+187 IVGPSADGLLGE
-199 APIHRMR
+199 AAIHRMR

-222 FSQNCR
+222 FANNCR

-242 GANRLREAFNRVH
+242 GANRLREAFARVH

-263 IAILEEGLRFEAIS
+263 VAILEEGLKYDAIS

-332 WAARLEQEVNRKLL
+332 WAARLEQEVNRKLIR
-346 KRGDDVTTRISFDDL
+346 RGDDVTTRISFDDL
-361 LRGDMSTRFQA
+361 LRGDMSTRFSA
-372 FAIAVTN
+372 YAVAVTN

-385 EIRQR
+385 EIRAR
-390 EGLPAVEGGDH
+390 EGLPAVAGGES
-401 IRLPLNTSTPTAAAS
+401 IRLPLNTSTPTAAAPVS
-416 AAPALQDPASTP
+416 PNVTTETETQIEPP
-428 QPSDVSASV
+428 QSDVV
-437 DLDPASV
+437 PASV
-444 DIDPTELKSTRECG
+444 NIDPTEVKSTV
-458 TGAGGFQAGNDCAKG
+458 
-473 GGEGGDGGS
+473 
-482 DKPKGDKPAA
+482 
-492 KGDKSAKALSPKG
+492 
-505 FPAGPNGGKP
+505 
-515 PAPGL
+515 
-520 EPPKP
+520 
-525 HDGFLPKNPK
+525 NP
-535 RLNIGDSDFN
+535 L
-545 AKQMGYTVEDV
+545 
-556 PASNADRMAGK
+556 DR
-567 TFVKVTDSKG
+567 
-577 KSAEVPSHEWTQ
+577 
-589 IMYDNSTYKDLNT
+589 
-602 IKVPKRRPRSSEETL
+602 
-617 EYAVDLFYPTALAA
+617 AVDLFYPSALAA
-631 MTRCCESEA
+631 MTRCCEAEA

-646 RSAERLQAW
+646 RSAAKLQAW

-703 ADWHVTGH
+703 ADWHNTGH
-711 TDTAAALATRLIQEL
+711 TETAVALATRLIQEL

>member
-1 MDLVN
+1 MGLIDL
-6 LIKRALGKAPPRSMF
+6 ITRALGKAPPRSMF

-47 TISPDNAMESPTVY
+47 TISPDNAMEAPTVY

-98 NGEANEDMTS
+98 NCEANEDMTS

-145 DLCYLQRDPQ
+145 DLCYMMRDPA
-155 NQPFY
+155 NQPY
-160 KYWSGKA
+160 YQYWTGKA
-167 GEGAS
+167 DEKAS
-172 ADIINRTFRPYDILH
+172 EEIKQRKFRPYDILH
-187 VVGPGADGILGE
+187 VVGPSADGMLGE

-206 DLIGMELELQE
+206 DLIGLEIELAEW
-217 FTSRF
+217 TSRF
-222 FSQNCR
+222 LSNNCR

-242 GANRLREAFNRVH
+242 GANRLREAFARVH
-255 SGAQGAGK
+255 SGAKNAGR
-263 IAILEEGLRFEAIS
+263 IAILEEGLKFDAIS

-332 WAARLEQEVNRKLL
+332 WAARLEQEVNRKLI

-401 IRLPLNTSTPTAAAS
+401 IRLPLNTSTPTAAA
-416 AAPALQDPASTP
+416 PASLNVPTETEA
-428 QPSDVSASV
+428 QFEQSPSAVV
-437 DLDPASV
+437 PASV
-444 DIDPTELKSTRECG
+444 DIEPTELKSTV
-458 TGAGGFQAGNDCAKG
+458 
-473 GGEGGDGGS
+473 
-482 DKPKGDKPAA
+482 
-492 KGDKSAKALSPKG
+492 
-505 FPAGPNGGKP
+505 
-515 PAPGL
+515 
-520 EPPKP
+520 
-525 HDGFLPKNPK
+525 NP
-535 RLNIGDSDFN
+535 L
-545 AKQMGYTVEDV
+545 
-556 PASNADRMAGK
+556 DR
-567 TFVKVTDSKG
+567 
-577 KSAEVPSHEWTQ
+577 
-589 IMYDNSTYKDLNT
+589 
-602 IKVPKRRPRSSEETL
+602 
-617 EYAVDLFYPTALAA
+617 AVDLFFPSALSA
-631 MTRCCESEA
+631 MTRCCEAEA
-640 KYRRGC
+640 KYLKGC
-646 RSAERLQAW
+646 RTKEKVSKW
-655 IPDVSRIASEIAPI
+655 IPDVARIASEIAPI

-686 ISIAN
+686 IAIAN

-711 TDTAAALATRLIQEL
+711 SETAAALATRLIQEL

-731 ETL
+731 EQL

>member
-1 MDLVN
+1 MGLIDL
-6 LIKRALGKAPPRSMF
+6 ITRALGKSPPRSMF

-27 GQPIG
+27 GQPIS

-47 TISPDNAMESPTVY
+47 TISPDNAMEAPTVY

-85 ASNDVTHPVYQLL
+85 ASNDVTHPVWSLL
-98 NGEANEDMTS
+98 NAEANEDCTS
-108 FVFREAQISDC
+108 FVMREAQISDC
-119 LLYGNSFAYIS
+119 LLYGNSFAFIN
-130 RSASGLPIGLERLRP
+130 RNPAGTPIGLERLRP
-145 DLCYLQRDPQ
+145 DLMYMMRDQ
-155 NQPFY
+155 ANQPY
-160 KYWSGKA
+160 YQYWTGKA
-167 GEGAS
+167 DEKAS
-172 ADIINRTFRPYDILH
+172 EEIKQRKFRPYDILH
-187 VVGPGADGILGE
+187 VVGPGADGMLGE

-428 QPSDVSASV
+428 QPSDVV
-437 DLDPASV
+437 PASV
-444 DIDPTELKSTRECG
+444 DIDPTEVKSTV
-458 TGAGGFQAGNDCAKG
+458 N
-473 GGEGGDGGS
+473 
-482 DKPKGDKPAA
+482 P
-492 KGDKSAKALSPKG
+492 
-505 FPAGPNGGKP
+505 
-515 PAPGL
+515 L
-520 EPPKP
+520 E
-525 HDGFLPKNPK
+525 
-535 RLNIGDSDFN
+535 R
-545 AKQMGYTVEDV
+545 
-556 PASNADRMAGK
+556 
-567 TFVKVTDSKG
+567 
-577 KSAEVPSHEWTQ
+577 
-589 IMYDNSTYKDLNT
+589 
-602 IKVPKRRPRSSEETL
+602 
-617 EYAVDLFYPTALAA
+617 AVDLFFPSALAA
-631 MTRCCESEA
+631 MTRCTEAEA
-640 KYRRGC
+640 KYLKGC
-646 RSAERLQAW
+646 RTKEKVSKW
-655 IPDVSRIASEIAPI
+655 IPDVARIASEIAPI

-686 ISIAN
+686 IAIAN

-703 ADWHVTGH
+703 TDWHVTGH
-711 TDTAAALATRLIQEL
+711 TETAVALATRLIQEL

>member
-1 MDLVN
+1 MGLIDL
-6 LIKRALGKAPPRSMF
+6 ITRALGKSPPRSMF

-47 TISPDNAMESPTVY
+47 TISPDNAMEAPTVY

-119 LLYGNSFAYIS
+119 LLYGNSFSYIS
-130 RSASGLPIGLERLRP
+130 RSASGLPIALERLRP
-145 DLCYLQRDPQ
+145 DLTYMLRDSQ
-155 NQPFY
+155 NQPY
-160 KYWSGKA
+160 YQYWTGKA
-167 GEGAS
+167 DEKAS
-172 ADIINRTFRPYDILH
+172 EEIKQRKFRPYDILH
-187 VVGPGADGILGE
+187 VVGPGADGMLGE

-222 FSQNCR
+222 FANNCR

-242 GANRLREAFNRVH
+242 GANRLREAFARVH

-263 IAILEEGLRFEAIS
+263 VAILEEGLKYDAIS

-332 WAARLEQEVNRKLL
+332 WAARLEQEVNRKLI

-361 LRGDMSTRFQA
+361 LRGDMSTRFSA
-372 FAIAVTN
+372 YAVAVTN

-385 EIRQR
+385 EIRAR
-390 EGLPAVEGGDH
+390 EGLPAVDGGES
-401 IRLPLNTSTPTAAAS
+401 IRLPLNTSTPTAAA
-416 AAPALQDPASTP
+416 PASPNVTTETEAQFEP
-428 QPSDVSASV
+428 PPSDVV
-437 DLDPASV
+437 PDSV

-473 GGEGGDGGS
+473 GGEGGDSGS

-492 KGDKSAKALSPKG
+492 KGDKPAKALSPKG

-535 RLNIGDSDFN
+535 ALNIGDADFN
-545 AKQMGYTVEDV
+545 ANQMGYKVEKI
-556 PASNADRMAGK
+556 PTSLANQMAGK

-577 KSAEVPSHEWTQ
+577 KSAEIPSHDWTQ
-589 IMYDNSTYKDLNT
+589 MMYDNSTYKDLNT
-602 IKVPKRRPRSSEETL
+602 IKVPKRRPRNSEETL

-655 IPDVSRIASEIAPI
+655 IPDVARIASEIAPI

-686 ISIAN
+686 IAIAN

-711 TDTAAALATRLIQEL
+711 TETAAALATRLIQEL

>member
-1 MDLVN
+1 MGLIDL
-6 LIKRALGKAPPRSMF
+6 ITRALGKAPPRSMF

-27 GQPIG
+27 GQPMS

-47 TISPDNAMESPTVY
+47 TISPDNAMEAPTVY

-119 LLYGNSFAYIS
+119 LLYGNSFAFIN
-130 RSASGLPIGLERLRP
+130 RNPAGTPIGMERLRP
-145 DLCYLQRDPQ
+145 DLMYMMRDQ
-155 NQPFY
+155 ANQPY
-160 KYWSGKA
+160 YQYWTGKA
-167 GEGAS
+167 DEKAS
-172 ADIINRTFRPYDILH
+172 EEIKQRKFRPYDILH
-187 VVGPGADGILGE
+187 VVGPSADGMLGE
-199 APIHRMR
+199 AAIHRMR

-222 FSQNCR
+222 FANNCR

-242 GANRLREAFNRVH
+242 GANRLREAFARVH

-263 IAILEEGLRFEAIS
+263 VAILEEGLKYDAIS

-332 WAARLEQEVNRKLL
+332 WAARLEQEVNRKLI

-361 LRGDMSTRFQA
+361 LRGDMSTRFSA
-372 FAIAVTN
+372 YAVAVTN

-385 EIRQR
+385 EIRAR
-390 EGLPAVEGGDH
+390 EGLPAVEGGES

-416 AAPALQDPASTP
+416 VAPALQDPASTP
-428 QPSDVSASV
+428 QPSDVV
-437 DLDPASV
+437 PASV
-444 DIDPTELKSTRECG
+444 DIDPTELKSTV
-458 TGAGGFQAGNDCAKG
+458 
-473 GGEGGDGGS
+473 
-482 DKPKGDKPAA
+482 
-492 KGDKSAKALSPKG
+492 
-505 FPAGPNGGKP
+505 
-515 PAPGL
+515 
-520 EPPKP
+520 
-525 HDGFLPKNPK
+525 NP
-535 RLNIGDSDFN
+535 L
-545 AKQMGYTVEDV
+545 
-556 PASNADRMAGK
+556 DR
-567 TFVKVTDSKG
+567 
-577 KSAEVPSHEWTQ
+577 
-589 IMYDNSTYKDLNT
+589 
-602 IKVPKRRPRSSEETL
+602 
-617 EYAVDLFYPTALAA
+617 AVDLFFPSALAA
-631 MTRCCESEA
+631 MTRCTEAEA
-640 KYRRGC
+640 KYLKGC
-646 RSAERLQAW
+646 RTKEKVQKW
-655 IPDVSRIASEIAPI
+655 IPDVARIASEIAPI

-686 ISIAN
+686 IAIAN

-711 TDTAAALATRLIQEL
+711 TETAVALATRLIQEL

>member
-1 MDLVN
+1 MGLIDL
-6 LIKRALGKAPPRSMF
+6 ITRALGKAPPRSIF
-21 EDTTPI
+21 EDNQPI

-32 GGIQSYVSSWAWTGK
+32 GGIQSYVNSWAWTGK

-76 QVLRNSADG
+76 QVLRQGENG
-85 ASNDVTHPVYQLL
+85 LSNDVTHPVYSLL

-119 LLYGNSFAYIS
+119 LLYGNSFGFIS
-130 RSASGLPIGLERLRP
+130 RNPAGTPVAIERLRP
-145 DLCYLQRDPQ
+145 DLVYLMRDAQ

-167 GEGAS
+167 DDKAPEE
-172 ADIINRTFRPYDILH
+172 IKQRTFRPYDILH
-187 VVGPGADGILGE
+187 IVGPSADGLLGE
-199 APIHRMR
+199 PAIHRMR
-206 DLIGMELELQE
+206 DLIGMEMELQE
-217 FTSRF
+217 WTSRF
-222 FSQNCR
+222 LAGNCR

-263 IAILEEGLRFEAIS
+263 IAILEEGLKFEAIS

-285 DSMKKFCRQQIAAA
+285 DSMKKFVRQQIAAA

-361 LRGDMSTRFQA
+361 LRGDMSTRFSA
-372 FAIAVTN
+372 YAVAVTN

-385 EIRQR
+385 EIRER
-390 EGLPAVEGGDH
+390 EGLPAVEGGES
-401 IRLPLNTSTPTAAAS
+401 IRLPLNTSTPTAAA
-416 AAPALQDPASTP
+416 PASLNVTTETEA
-428 QPSDVSASV
+428 QFEQSPSDVIA
-437 DLDPASV
+437 ASV
-444 DIDPTELKSTRECG
+444 DIDPTELKSTV
-458 TGAGGFQAGNDCAKG
+458 
-473 GGEGGDGGS
+473 
-482 DKPKGDKPAA
+482 
-492 KGDKSAKALSPKG
+492 
-505 FPAGPNGGKP
+505 
-515 PAPGL
+515 
-520 EPPKP
+520 
-525 HDGFLPKNPK
+525 NP
-535 RLNIGDSDFN
+535 L
-545 AKQMGYTVEDV
+545 
-556 PASNADRMAGK
+556 DR
-567 TFVKVTDSKG
+567 
-577 KSAEVPSHEWTQ
+577 
-589 IMYDNSTYKDLNT
+589 
-602 IKVPKRRPRSSEETL
+602 
-617 EYAVDLFYPTALAA
+617 AVDLFYPSALAA
-631 MTRCCESEA
+631 MTRCTEAEA
-640 KYRRGC
+640 KYLKGC
-646 RSAERLQAW
+646 RTKEKVSKW
-655 IPDVSRIASEIAPI
+655 IPDVARIASEIAPI

-686 ISIAN
+686 IAIAN

-703 ADWHVTGH
+703 ADWHTTGH
-711 TDTAAALATRLIQEL
+711 TDTAVALATRLIQEL

-731 ETL
+731 ETQ

>member
-1 MDLVN
+1 MGLIDL
-6 LIKRALGKAPPRSMF
+6 ITRALGKAPPRSMF

-27 GQPIG
+27 GQPIS

-47 TISPDNAMESPTVY
+47 TISPDNAMEAPTVY

-119 LLYGNSFAYIS
+119 LLYGNSFAFIN
-130 RSASGLPIGLERLRP
+130 RNPAGTPIGMERLRP
-145 DLCYLQRDPQ
+145 DLMYMMRDAA
-155 NQPFY
+155 NQPY
-160 KYWSGKA
+160 YQYWTGKA
-167 GEGAS
+167 DEKAS
-172 ADIINRTFRPYDILH
+172 EEIKQRKFRPYDILH
-187 VVGPGADGILGE
+187 VVGPSADGMLGE
-199 APIHRMR
+199 AAIHRMR

-222 FSQNCR
+222 FANNCR

-242 GANRLREAFNRVH
+242 GANRLREAFARVH

-263 IAILEEGLRFEAIS
+263 VAILEEGLKYDAIS

-332 WAARLEQEVNRKLL
+332 WAARLEQEVNRKLI

-361 LRGDMSTRFQA
+361 LRGDMSTRFSA
-372 FAIAVTN
+372 YAVAVTN

-385 EIRQR
+385 EIRAR
-390 EGLPAVEGGDH
+390 EGLPAVEGGES
-401 IRLPLNTSTPTAAAS
+401 IRLPLNTSTPTAAA
-416 AAPALQDPASTP
+416 PASLNVPTETEA
-428 QPSDVSASV
+428 QFEQSPSAVV
-437 DLDPASV
+437 PASV
-444 DIDPTELKSTRECG
+444 DIDPTEVKSTV
-458 TGAGGFQAGNDCAKG
+458 
-473 GGEGGDGGS
+473 
-482 DKPKGDKPAA
+482 
-492 KGDKSAKALSPKG
+492 
-505 FPAGPNGGKP
+505 
-515 PAPGL
+515 
-520 EPPKP
+520 
-525 HDGFLPKNPK
+525 NP
-535 RLNIGDSDFN
+535 L
-545 AKQMGYTVEDV
+545 
-556 PASNADRMAGK
+556 DR
-567 TFVKVTDSKG
+567 
-577 KSAEVPSHEWTQ
+577 
-589 IMYDNSTYKDLNT
+589 
-602 IKVPKRRPRSSEETL
+602 
-617 EYAVDLFYPTALAA
+617 AVDLFYPSALAA
-631 MTRCCESEA
+631 MTRCTEAEA
-640 KYRRGC
+640 KYLKGC
-646 RSAERLQAW
+646 RTKEKVSKW
-655 IPDVSRIASEIAPI
+655 IPNVARIASEIAPI

-686 ISIAN
+686 IAIAN

-703 ADWHVTGH
+703 ADWHNTGH
-711 TDTAAALATRLIQEL
+711 AETAAALATRLIQEL

-731 ETL
+731 EQL

>member
-1 MDLVN
+1 MGLIDL
-6 LIKRALGKAPPRSMF
+6 ITRALGKSPPRSMF

-47 TISPDNAMESPTVY
+47 TISPDNAMEAPTVY

-222 FSQNCR
+222 FANNCR

-242 GANRLREAFNRVH
+242 GANRLREAFARVH

-263 IAILEEGLRFEAIS
+263 VAILEEGLKYDAIS

-332 WAARLEQEVNRKLL
+332 WAARLEQEINRKLI
-346 KRGDDVTTRISFDDL
+346 KRGDDVVTRISFDDL
-361 LRGDMSTRFQA
+361 LRGDMSRFNYYA
-372 FAIAVTN
+372 VAVTN

-390 EGLPAVEGGDH
+390 EGLPAVAGGES
-401 IRLPLNTSTPTAAAS
+401 IRLPLNTSTPTAAA
-416 AAPALQDPASTP
+416 PASPNVTTETEA
-428 QPSDVSASV
+428 QFEQSPSDVV
-437 DLDPASV
+437 PDSV
-444 DIDPTELKSTRECG
+444 DIDPTELKSTV
-458 TGAGGFQAGNDCAKG
+458 
-473 GGEGGDGGS
+473 
-482 DKPKGDKPAA
+482 
-492 KGDKSAKALSPKG
+492 
-505 FPAGPNGGKP
+505 
-515 PAPGL
+515 
-520 EPPKP
+520 
-525 HDGFLPKNPK
+525 NP
-535 RLNIGDSDFN
+535 L
-545 AKQMGYTVEDV
+545 
-556 PASNADRMAGK
+556 DR
-567 TFVKVTDSKG
+567 
-577 KSAEVPSHEWTQ
+577 
-589 IMYDNSTYKDLNT
+589 
-602 IKVPKRRPRSSEETL
+602 
-617 EYAVDLFYPTALAA
+617 AVDLFFPSALAA
-631 MTRCCESEA
+631 MTRCTEAEA

-646 RSAERLQAW
+646 RSAAKLQAW
-655 IPDVSRIASEIAPI
+655 IPDVARIASEIAPI

-686 ISIAN
+686 IAIAN

-703 ADWHVTGH
+703 ADWHNTGH
-711 TDTAAALATRLIQEL
+711 TETAAALATRLIQEL

>member
-1 MDLVN
+1 MGLIDL
-6 LIKRALGKAPPRSMF
+6 ITRALGKTPPRSLF

-27 GQPIG
+27 GTPIS

-47 TISPDNAMESPTVY
+47 TISPDNAMEAPTVY

-85 ASNDVTHPVYQLL
+85 ASNDQTHPVWSLL
-98 NGEANEDMTS
+98 NSEANEDCTS

-119 LLYGNSFAYIS
+119 LLYGNSFAFIN
-130 RSASGLPIGLERLRP
+130 RNPAGTPVGLERLRP
-145 DLCYLQRDPQ
+145 DLMYMLRDAA
-155 NQPFY
+155 NQPY
-160 KYWSGKA
+160 YQYWSGKA
-167 GEGAS
+167 DEKAS
-172 ADIINRTFRPYDILH
+172 EEIKQRKFRPYDILH
-187 VVGPGADGILGE
+187 IVGPSADTLLGE
-199 APIHRMR
+199 PAIHRMR

-222 FSQNCR
+222 FANNCR

-242 GANRLREAFNRVH
+242 GANRLREAFARVH

-263 IAILEEGLRFEAIS
+263 VAILEEGLKYDAIS

-361 LRGDMSTRFQA
+361 LRGDMSTRFSA
-372 FAIAVTN
+372 YAVAVTN

-385 EIRQR
+385 EIRER
-390 EGLPAVEGGDH
+390 EGLPAVEGGES

-428 QPSDVSASV
+428 QPSDVV
-437 DLDPASV
+437 PASV
-444 DIDPTELKSTRECG
+444 DIEPTELKSTV
-458 TGAGGFQAGNDCAKG
+458 
-473 GGEGGDGGS
+473 
-482 DKPKGDKPAA
+482 
-492 KGDKSAKALSPKG
+492 
-505 FPAGPNGGKP
+505 
-515 PAPGL
+515 
-520 EPPKP
+520 
-525 HDGFLPKNPK
+525 NP
-535 RLNIGDSDFN
+535 L
-545 AKQMGYTVEDV
+545 
-556 PASNADRMAGK
+556 DR
-567 TFVKVTDSKG
+567 
-577 KSAEVPSHEWTQ
+577 
-589 IMYDNSTYKDLNT
+589 
-602 IKVPKRRPRSSEETL
+602 
-617 EYAVDLFYPTALAA
+617 AVDLFYPSALAA

-640 KYRRGC
+640 RFLKGC
-646 RSAERLQAW
+646 RTKEKVSKW
-655 IPDVSRIASEIAPI
+655 IPDVARIASEIAPI

-677 GHSDRASDG
+677 GHDDRASDG
-686 ISIAN
+686 IAIAN

-703 ADWHVTGH
+703 ADWHNTGH
-711 TDTAAALATRLIQEL
+711 TDTAVALATRLIQEL

>member
-1 MDLVN
+1 
-6 LIKRALGKAPPRSMF
+6 MF

-27 GQPIG
+27 GQPIS

-47 TISPDNAMESPTVY
+47 TISPDNAMEAPTVY

-119 LLYGNSFAYIS
+119 LLYGNSFAYIM
-130 RSASGLPIGLERLRP
+130 RSAAGTPIALERLRP

-155 NQPFY
+155 NQPY
-160 KYWSGKA
+160 YQYWTGKA
-167 GEGAS
+167 DEKAS
-172 ADIINRTFRPYDILH
+172 EEIKQRKFRPYDILH
-187 VVGPGADGILGE
+187 VVGPSADGLLGE

-222 FSQNCR
+222 FANNCR

-242 GANRLREAFNRVH
+242 GANRLREAFARVH

-263 IAILEEGLRFEAIS
+263 VAILEEGLKYDAIS

-332 WAARLEQEVNRKLL
+332 WAARLEQEVNRKLIR
-346 KRGDDVTTRISFDDL
+346 RGDDVTTRISFDDL
-361 LRGDMSTRFQA
+361 LRGDMSTRFSA
-372 FAIAVTN
+372 YAVAVTN

-385 EIRQR
+385 EIRAR
-390 EGLPAVEGGDH
+390 EGLPAVDGGES
-401 IRLPLNTSTPTAAAS
+401 IRLPLNTSTPTAAA
-416 AAPALQDPASTP
+416 PASPNVTTETEA
-428 QPSDVSASV
+428 QFEQSPSDVV
-437 DLDPASV
+437 PASV
-444 DIDPTELKSTRECG
+444 DIDPTELKSTV
-458 TGAGGFQAGNDCAKG
+458 
-473 GGEGGDGGS
+473 
-482 DKPKGDKPAA
+482 
-492 KGDKSAKALSPKG
+492 
-505 FPAGPNGGKP
+505 
-515 PAPGL
+515 
-520 EPPKP
+520 
-525 HDGFLPKNPK
+525 NP
-535 RLNIGDSDFN
+535 L
-545 AKQMGYTVEDV
+545 
-556 PASNADRMAGK
+556 DR
-567 TFVKVTDSKG
+567 
-577 KSAEVPSHEWTQ
+577 
-589 IMYDNSTYKDLNT
+589 
-602 IKVPKRRPRSSEETL
+602 
-617 EYAVDLFYPTALAA
+617 AVDLFFPSALSA
-631 MTRCCESEA
+631 MTRCCEAEA
-640 KYRRGC
+640 KYLKGC
-646 RSAERLQAW
+646 RTKEKVSKW
-655 IPDVSRIASEIAPI
+655 IPDVARIASEIAPI

-686 ISIAN
+686 IAIAN

-703 ADWHVTGH
+703 ADWHNTGH
-711 TDTAAALATRLIQEL
+711 TETAVALATRLIQEL

-731 ETL
+731 EQL